1 MSVEAS
7 QSVEAATMA
16 DETSAPNVHDREQ
29 SAGAQEIAV
38 ARKSDERSADGLPPD
53 PESVK
58 EKGASQPRSV
68 RAETSAD
75 RKRRHDNQKKVNK
88 FKRMT
93 KLYDPMEGR
102 KRKER
107 NRDNMDVE
115 SCSAVFELP

>member
-16 DETSAPNVHDREQ
+16 DETSAPKVHDREQ

-58 EKGASQPRSV
+58 EKGASQPRVSIY
-68 RAETSAD
+68 RLS
-75 RKRRHDNQKKVNK
+75 
-88 FKRMT
+88 
-93 KLYDPMEGR
+93 
-102 KRKER
+102 
-107 NRDNMDVE
+107 
-115 SCSAVFELP
+115 